1 MEEREAIWQDL
12 LQVKTHRCS
21 DPAIS
26 LLGVLSTG
34 TKVSEWK
41 TSHRTLITA
50 ACIAGWH
57 SYVNTVLGGGCNTMA
72 LTETRVVAKNGRSGH
87 SLLVDKHLSA
97 QGPHIPWNVGQ
108 SLKGMSWIYTDWLRG
123 ISGYIKEKKG
133 KEWRDVYSK
142 DSVFVK

>member
-12 LQVKTHRCS
+12 LQVKTHRSS

-41 TSHRTLITA
+41 TSHGTLITA

-57 SYVNTVLGGGCNTMA
+57 SYVNTVLGGGCDTMA
-72 LTETRVVAKNGRSGH
+72 STETRVVAKNGRSGH

-97 QGPHIPWNVGQ
+97 QGPHIPWRVGQ
-108 SLKGMSWIYTDWLRG
+108 SLKGMSWIYTD
-123 ISGYIKEKKG
+123 
-133 KEWRDVYSK
+133 
-142 DSVFVK
+142 